1 MIFNP
6 NASAEQVPQT
16 NEANV
21 PIYNP
26 ANPPAQ
32 AQPTI
37 NVTVPQVIEKIIY
50 KKVRM
55 HGFFRTL
62 TIIALLVIGF
72 LMLLENYGIMKLS
85 VGNLNLDV
93 IYPIFIIFSGI
104 VIRSYRWLFGKIF
117 GLIMFLAVVGGF
129 FTISIYTSLNPSAQS
144 KLGDYINFS
153 SPAKNKTWIALS
165 RLDINTLIGNLVIK
179 GKKTDNLTEWS
190 YKSDRPLLVTSWV
203 KNNFDYL
210 NLKEDN
216 NRNVLQ
222 NFYTN
227 LSLGIDNQKTIN
239 LYLKNLMWI
248 HNIDLS
254 DIKRFD
260 VQINWWLQNLTIN
273 LGENVFSGSQIS
285 IQLVG
290 CIITISAPK
299 NLWIKL
305 SFKQLAWSLE
315 LTDFD
320 IKSKNYFESRNI
332 NVAKKVVTLNIDTWI
347 SKFKILWK

>member
-104 VIRSYRWLFGKIF
+104 VIRSYR
-117 GLIMFLAVVGGF
+117 
-129 FTISIYTSLNPSAQS
+129 
-144 KLGDYINFS
+144 
-153 SPAKNKTWIALS
+153 
-165 RLDINTLIGNLVIK
+165 
-179 GKKTDNLTEWS
+179 
-190 YKSDRPLLVTSWV
+190 
-203 KNNFDYL
+203 
-210 NLKEDN
+210 
-216 NRNVLQ
+216 
-222 NFYTN
+222 
-227 LSLGIDNQKTIN
+227 
-239 LYLKNLMWI
+239 
-248 HNIDLS
+248 
-254 DIKRFD
+254 
-260 VQINWWLQNLTIN
+260 
-273 LGENVFSGSQIS
+273 
-285 IQLVG
+285 
-290 CIITISAPK
+290 
-299 NLWIKL
+299 
-305 SFKQLAWSLE
+305 
-315 LTDFD
+315 
-320 IKSKNYFESRNI
+320 
-332 NVAKKVVTLNIDTWI
+332 
-347 SKFKILWK
+347 